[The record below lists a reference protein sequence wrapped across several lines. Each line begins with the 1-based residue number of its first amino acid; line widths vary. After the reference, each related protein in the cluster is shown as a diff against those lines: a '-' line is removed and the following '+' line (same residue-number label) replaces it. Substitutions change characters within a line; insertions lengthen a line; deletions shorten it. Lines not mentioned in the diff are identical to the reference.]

1 MKNIKTIFMAIAT
14 LAVCASCSKKAQQA
28 QQTGPEDVYVATPI
42 VKPIDI
48 WDEFTARI
56 DAVKSVEVRARVS
69 GYLAKINFSEG
80 QMVKQGDLLFVI
92 DPRPYEAAVASA
104 KANIAEV
111 EARLAL
117 AKSNLERAKSMYK
130 ATVVSKEVFE
140 TRGAEVLSAQASLEA
155 AKAKLRDAELNLEFT
170 HIRAPISGR
179 VSEALIDAGNLVTAN
194 STLLT
199 SIVKSDIVQAYF
211 EASEQDIVKYQN
223 AGLFNKIDQ
232 IKLTG
237 PDAEVSIMT
246 NKDSIFK
253 GKVTYFD
260 NRMAKTTSSLTMR
273 ADIDN
278 KDELLKVGM
287 FAKLRMKVAD
297 AKETMLVREDVIGT
311 DLVNRFVYVVDKD
324 NKVVYKALKIGEL
337 KGKYRIVEAGLNK
350 DDKVVVKALHQA
362 IPGKVVNPIDSK
374 MDEE

>member
-1 MKNIKTIFMAIAT
+1 MKNIKVILMAITT
-14 LAVCASCSKKAQQA
+14 LAVCAGCSKKAPQA
-28 QQTGPEDVYVATPI
+28 RQAVPDDVYVATPI
-42 VKPIDI
+42 IKPIEI

-117 AKSNLERAKSMYK
+117 AKSNLERARSMYK

-140 TRGAEVLSAQASLEA
+140 TRGAEVLSAQASLAA

-211 EASEQDIVKYQN
+211 EASEQDIVKYQK

-232 IKLTG
+232 VKLTG
-237 PDAEVSIMT
+237 PEAEVHVMT
-246 NKDSIFK
+246 NQDKIFK

-278 KDELLKVGM
+278 KEELLKVGM

-311 DLVNRFVYVVDKD
+311 DLINRFVYVVDKD

-337 KGKYRIVEAGLNK
+337 MGKFRIVEGGLNK
-350 DDKVVVKALHQA
+350 DDKVVVKALHA
-362 IPGKVVNPIDSK
+362 AVAGRVVKPIDST
-374 MDEE
+374 MDAE

>member
-1 MKNIKTIFMAIAT
+1 MKNIKVILMAITT
-14 LAVCASCSKKAQQA
+14 LAVCAGCSKKAPQA
-28 QQTGPEDVYVATPI
+28 RQAVPDDVYVATPI
-42 VKPIDI
+42 IKPIEI

-117 AKSNLERAKSMYK
+117 AKSNLERARSMYK

-140 TRGAEVLSAQASLEA
+140 TRGAEVLSAQASLAA

-211 EASEQDIVKYQN
+211 EASEQDIVKYQK

-232 IKLTG
+232 VKLTG
-237 PDAEVSIMT
+237 PEAEVRVMT
-246 NKDSIFK
+246 NQDKIFK

-278 KDELLKVGM
+278 KEELLKVGM

-311 DLVNRFVYVVDKD
+311 DLINRFVYVVDKD

-337 KGKYRIVEAGLNK
+337 MGKFRIVEGGLNK
-350 DDKVVVKALHQA
+350 DDKVVVKALHA
-362 IPGKVVNPIDSK
+362 AVAGRVVKPIDST
-374 MDEE
+374 MDAE

>member
-1 MKNIKTIFMAIAT
+1 MKNIKVILMAITT
-14 LAVCASCSKKAQQA
+14 LAVCAGCSKKAPQA
-28 QQTGPEDVYVATPI
+28 RQAVPDDEYVATPI
-42 VKPIDI
+42 IKPIEI

-117 AKSNLERAKSMYK
+117 AKSNLERARSMYK

-140 TRGAEVLSAQASLEA
+140 TRGAEVLSAQASLAA

-211 EASEQDIVKYQN
+211 EASEQDIVKYQK

-232 IKLTG
+232 VKLTG
-237 PDAEVSIMT
+237 PEAEVRVMT
-246 NKDSIFK
+246 NQDKIFK

-278 KDELLKVGM
+278 KEELLKVGM

-311 DLVNRFVYVVDKD
+311 DLINRFVYVVDKD

-337 KGKYRIVEAGLNK
+337 MGKFRIVEGGLNK
-350 DDKVVVKALHQA
+350 DDKVVVKALHA
-362 IPGKVVNPIDSK
+362 AVAGRVVKPIDST
-374 MDEE
+374 MDAE

>member
-1 MKNIKTIFMAIAT
+1 MKNIKVMLMAIT
-14 LAVCASCSKKAQQA
+14 TVVFASCSKEAPQEQKAV
-28 QQTGPEDVYVATPI
+28 PDDVYVANPI
-42 VKPIDI
+42 IKPIEV
-48 WDEFTARI
+48 WDDFTARI
-56 DAVKSVEVRARVS
+56 DAVKSVEIRARVS

-80 QMVKQGDLLFVI
+80 QMVKQGDLLFAI
-92 DPRPYEAAVASA
+92 DPRPYEATVAAA

-140 TRGAEVLSAQASLEA
+140 TRGAEVLSAKASLAA
-155 AKAKLRDAELNLEFT
+155 AKAQLREAELNLEFT

-199 SIVKSDIVQAYF
+199 SIVKSDVVQAYF
-211 EASEQDIVKYQN
+211 EASEQEIVKYQKV
-223 AGLFNKIDQ
+223 GLFNKIDQ
-232 IKLTG
+232 VKLTG
-237 PDAEVSIMT
+237 PVAEVRLMS
-246 NKDSIFK
+246 NSEDVFK

-260 NRMAKTTSSLTMR
+260 NRMAKSTSSLTMR

-278 KDELLKVGM
+278 KNEQLKVGM
-287 FAKLRMKVAD
+287 FAKLRMKIAD
-297 AKETMLVREDVIGT
+297 AQEKMLVREDVIGT
-311 DLVNRFVYVVDKD
+311 DLVNRYVYVVDKD

-337 KGKYRIVEAGLNK
+337 IGKFRVVESGLNK
-350 DDKVVVKALHQA
+350 DDKVVVKALHA
-362 IPGKVVNPIDSK
+362 AVPGRVVKPIDSK
-374 MDEE
+374 MDAE

>member
-1 MKNIKTIFMAIAT
+1 MKNIKVMLMAIT
-14 LAVCASCSKKAQQA
+14 TVVFASCSKEAPQEQKAV
-28 QQTGPEDVYVATPI
+28 PDDVYVANPI
-42 VKPIDI
+42 IKPIEV
-48 WDEFTARI
+48 WDDFTARI
-56 DAVKSVEVRARVS
+56 DAVKSVEIRARVS

-92 DPRPYEAAVASA
+92 DPRPYEATVAAA

-140 TRGAEVLSAQASLEA
+140 TRGAEVLSAKASLAA
-155 AKAKLRDAELNLEFT
+155 AKAQLREAELNLEFT

-199 SIVKSDIVQAYF
+199 SIVKSDVVQAYF
-211 EASEQDIVKYQN
+211 EASEQEIVKYQKV
-223 AGLFNKIDQ
+223 GLFNKIDQ
-232 IKLTG
+232 VKLTG
-237 PDAEVSIMT
+237 PVAEVRLMS
-246 NKDSIFK
+246 NSEDVFK

-260 NRMAKTTSSLTMR
+260 NRMAKSTSSLTMR

-278 KDELLKVGM
+278 KNEQLKVGM
-287 FAKLRMKVAD
+287 FAKLRMKIAD
-297 AKETMLVREDVIGT
+297 AQEKMLVREDVIGT
-311 DLVNRFVYVVDKD
+311 DLVNRYVYVVDKD

-337 KGKYRIVEAGLNK
+337 IGKFRVVESGLNK
-350 DDKVVVKALHQA
+350 DDKVVVKALHA
-362 IPGKVVNPIDSK
+362 AVPGRVVKPIDSK
-374 MDEE
+374 MDAE

>member
-1 MKNIKTIFMAIAT
+1 MKNIKVILMAITT
-14 LAVCASCSKKAQQA
+14 LAVCAGCSKKAPQA
-28 QQTGPEDVYVATPI
+28 RQAVPDDVYVATPI
-42 VKPIDI
+42 IKPIEI

-117 AKSNLERAKSMYK
+117 AKSNLERARSMYK

-140 TRGAEVLSAQASLEA
+140 TRGAEVLSAQASLAA

-211 EASEQDIVKYQN
+211 EASEQDIVKYQK
-223 AGLFNKIDQ
+223 AGLFKKIDQ

-237 PDAEVSIMT
+237 PEAEVRLMT
-246 NKDSIFK
+246 NQDDVFK

-278 KDELLKVGM
+278 KAELLKVGM

-311 DLVNRFVYVVDKD
+311 DLINRFVYVVDKD

-337 KGKYRIVEAGLNK
+337 MGKFRIVEGGLNK
-350 DDKVVVKALHQA
+350 DDKVVVKALHA
-362 IPGKVVNPIDSK
+362 AVAGRVVKPIDST
-374 MDEE
+374 MDAE

>member
-1 MKNIKTIFMAIAT
+1 MKNIKAILMAITT
-14 LAVCASCSKKAQQA
+14 LAVCAGCSKKAPQA
-28 QQTGPEDVYVATPI
+28 QQVVPDDVYVATPI
-42 VKPIDI
+42 IKPIEI

-117 AKSNLERAKSMYK
+117 AKSNLERARSMYK

-140 TRGAEVLSAQASLEA
+140 TRGAEVLSAQASLAA

-211 EASEQDIVKYQN
+211 EASEQDIVKYQK

-232 IKLTG
+232 VKLIG
-237 PDAEVSIMT
+237 PEAEVRVMT
-246 NKDSIFK
+246 NQDKIFK

-278 KDELLKVGM
+278 KEELLKVGM

-311 DLVNRFVYVVDKD
+311 DLINRFVYVVDKD
-324 NKVVYKALKIGEL
+324 NKVVYRALKIGEL
-337 KGKYRIVEAGLNK
+337 MGKFRIVEGGLNK
-350 DDKVVVKALHQA
+350 DDKVVVKALHA
-362 IPGKVVNPIDSK
+362 AVPGRVVKPIDST
-374 MDEE
+374 MDAE